1 VYRWQRP
8 GNYVDFGDN
17 PDGDYVLRLTAD
29 PLDVVLETTTD
40 DNVAYAWI
48 TVVGDEIT
56 EQGRGT
62 DPWDPDKVVRPSR
75 FGPDLPSSRAPS
87 DP

>member
-1 VYRWQRP
+1 
-8 GNYVDFGDN
+8 
-17 PDGDYVLRLTAD
+17 VLRLTAD

-75 FGPDLPSSRAPS
+75 FGPDLPSSRAQS